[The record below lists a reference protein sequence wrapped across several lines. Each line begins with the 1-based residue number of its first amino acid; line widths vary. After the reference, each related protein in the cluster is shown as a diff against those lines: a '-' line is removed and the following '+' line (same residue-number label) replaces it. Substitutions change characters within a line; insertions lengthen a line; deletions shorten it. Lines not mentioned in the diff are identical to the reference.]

1 MLGNS
6 VGKKLFSRL
15 LNLIIIDK
23 AVYLPSVNNISNYMI
38 KDRITQLLQ
47 QLNERVYEKEHI
59 IALSLLSA
67 IAGESIFLLGPPGTA
82 KSMVARRLK
91 LAFKQATAFEYLMSR
106 FSTPDE
112 IFGPVSI
119 SKLKDEDTYERRVE
133 GYLPTADVVFLDEI
147 WKAGPAIQNALL
159 TVLNEKVYR
168 NGQFAIRVPLKG
180 LIAASNELPAIG
192 QGLEALWDRFL
203 IRLMVTGVEDMGEFD
218 RMIAS
223 TDESEPL
230 IDEALGIGSEEY
242 AMWNN
247 EIQQV
252 RIHYSVFEVI
262 HLLKEKINLLN
273 QRIQNDGSAMATLYV
288 SDRRWK
294 KMVKLL
300 RTSAYLNGRDTIGLC
315 DCALLAHCLWSEVEQ
330 IEEVNQMVQD
340 AIRQCAESYLLD
352 IKDLNDNIRE
362 LRENVMSENS
372 IRENF
377 DPGIQLIDNYYYQ
390 IEGVRMRERLL
401 IFASDYQQLDD
412 NGKLF
417 FLQKEKY
424 KANTCT
430 LKKYDPM
437 LHAKA
442 TPKQIYTLKRGL
454 RSILINGYEYKVLCH
469 ENAAPPVP
477 LPTEA
482 DIETKF
488 SSMGETIGYAEKN
501 WEALWSTEMGVL
513 EDHLFLNEYE
523 KRSLKRMFEGQRN
536 NIGRYRNELNELI
549 DAYRKEKQEYQVER
563 PENDLFP

>member
-1 MLGNS
+1 M
-6 VGKKLFSRL
+6 
-15 LNLIIIDK
+15 
-23 AVYLPSVNNISNYMI
+23 PSVNNISNYMI

-91 LAFKQATAFEYLMSR
+91 LAFKRATAFEYLMSR

-159 TVLNEKVYR
+159 TVLNEKIFR

-230 IDEALGIGSEEY
+230 IEEALSIGNEEY
-242 AMWNN
+242 AVWNN

-252 RIHYSVFEVI
+252 KIHYSVFEVI

-454 RSILINGYEYKVLCH
+454 RSILINGFEYKVLCH

-501 WEALWSTEMGVL
+501 WETLWSTEMGVL

-523 KRSLKRMFEGQRN
+523 KRSLKRMFDAQKN

>member
-1 MLGNS
+1 M
-6 VGKKLFSRL
+6 
-15 LNLIIIDK
+15 
-23 AVYLPSVNNISNYMI
+23 PSVNNISNYMI

-159 TVLNEKVYR
+159 TVLNEKIYR

-242 AMWNN
+242 AMWSN

-563 PENDLFP
+563 PENDLFS

>member
-1 MLGNS
+1 
-6 VGKKLFSRL
+6 
-15 LNLIIIDK
+15 
-23 AVYLPSVNNISNYMI
+23 MI

-67 IAGESIFLLGPPGTA
+67 IADESIFLLGPPGTA

-159 TVLNEKVYR
+159 TVLNEKIYR

-242 AMWNN
+242 AMWSN

-330 IEEVNQMVQD
+330 MEEVNQMVQD

-454 RSILINGYEYKVLCH
+454 RSIVINGYEYKVLCH

>member
-1 MLGNS
+1 M
-6 VGKKLFSRL
+6 
-15 LNLIIIDK
+15 
-23 AVYLPSVNNISNYMI
+23 PSVNNISNYMI

-159 TVLNEKVYR
+159 TVLNEKIYR

-242 AMWNN
+242 AMWSN

-454 RSILINGYEYKVLCH
+454 RSIIINGFEYKVLCH

-477 LPTEA
+477 LPTET

-501 WEALWSTEMGVL
+501 WETLWSTEMSVL

>member
-1 MLGNS
+1 M
-6 VGKKLFSRL
+6 
-15 LNLIIIDK
+15 
-23 AVYLPSVNNISNYMI
+23 PSVNNISNYMI

-159 TVLNEKVYR
+159 TVLNEKIYR

-230 IDEALGIGSEEY
+230 IDEALSIGSEEY

-412 NGKLF
+412 HGKLF

-454 RSILINGYEYKVLCH
+454 RSIVINGYEYKVLCH

-501 WEALWSTEMGVL
+501 WETLWSTEMGVL

-563 PENDLFP
+563 PENDLFS

>member
-1 MLGNS
+1 M
-6 VGKKLFSRL
+6 
-15 LNLIIIDK
+15 
-23 AVYLPSVNNISNYMI
+23 PSVNNISNYMI

-159 TVLNEKVYR
+159 TVLNEKIYR

-454 RSILINGYEYKVLCH
+454 RSIVINGYEYKVLCH

>member
-1 MLGNS
+1 M
-6 VGKKLFSRL
+6 
-15 LNLIIIDK
+15 
-23 AVYLPSVNNISNYMI
+23 PSVNNISNYMI

-159 TVLNEKVYR
+159 TVLNEKIYR

-477 LPTEA
+477 LPTDA